1 MCLQS
6 GSSKAVA
13 AAAPPHAAPVL
24 HKSVKVTLP
33 SPEMIGNLKM
43 WQVKAMKGVGG
54 SAERLH
60 SSSSGPNQWEVVAMD
75 YVDLNDLVPQV
86 FVFPTCDIHSKSDLV
101 WLSVGI

>member
-1 MCLQS
+1 M
-6 GSSKAVA
+6 A

-33 SPEMIGNLKM
+33 SPKMIGNLKM

-86 FVFPTCDIHSKSDLV
+86 FVFPICDSFNKRSGLAFC
-101 WLSVGI
+101 